1 MMNNE
6 PNRQINAQGGG
17 YGPPGGF
24 GGPPPGGFGGPPP
37 GAPPGG
43 FGPPPGAPP
52 GGFGAP
58 PAGPPPGGGF
68 GAPPPAGGPP
78 AGGFGSPPPAGGPAP
93 YGAPPGPSAAGPKKN
108 STLAVV
114 SLVTGILAVLP
125 CCNLYIMWLVAII
138 TGFMAK
144 SEIKK
149 NPNLTGD
156 GMATGGIVLG
166 ALGFL
171 IIIGLT
177 ILQLATGVLSTLMH

>member
-6 PNRQINAQGGG
+6 PNRQINAQAGG

-149 NPNLTGD
+149 NPNLTGN
-156 GMATGGIVLG
+156 GMATAGIVLG